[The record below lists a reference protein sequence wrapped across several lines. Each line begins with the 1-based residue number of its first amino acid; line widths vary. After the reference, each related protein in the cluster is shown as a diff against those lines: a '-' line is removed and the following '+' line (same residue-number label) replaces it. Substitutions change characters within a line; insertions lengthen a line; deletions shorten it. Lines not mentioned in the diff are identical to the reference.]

1 MKRTTYKVLVPA
13 VLLLVMLWVPFLQAE
28 AGNGYLAGYVF
39 DTKGNLM
46 DSVKLKLKL
55 RGQRTNIR
63 MTTFSNVGFFE
74 FTDLDKDTY
83 ILTAQKR
90 GYKKKKRKIHVL
102 CECYYTT
109 LFVMSKK

>member
-13 VLLLVMLWVPFLQAE
+13 VLLLIMLWVPFLQAE
-28 AGNGYLAGYVF
+28 AGNGSLSGYVVS
-39 DTKGNLM
+39 TKNNLM
-46 DSVKLKLKL
+46 DSVKLKL
-55 RGQRTNIR
+55 RGKRTNIR
-63 MTTFSNVGFFE
+63 MTTFSNASGFFK
-74 FTDLDKDTY
+74 FTDLDRDTY

-90 GYKKKKRKIHVL
+90 GYKKEKQKKHVL